1 MQEEEYIIINKTAIR
16 QRIEELEKELLYH
29 NEWYEKA
36 RESYHLERKNWGKAD
51 DGEMRVASD
60 AASTT
65 AQEIKILKQILSQSI
80 PLIPEIEK
88 AYTKAFSEGIVFG
101 LHTEYKYKTSED
113 YISNL
118 KLDI

>member
-1 MQEEEYIIINKTAIR
+1 MNKEEYIVISKTAI
-16 QRIEELEKELLYH
+16 QKRIEELEKEYILLS
-29 NEWYEKA
+29 NKSDRSLSDIEKE
-36 RESYHLERKNWGKAD
+36 REIV
-51 DGEMRVASD
+51 GEQRGLA
-60 AASTT
+60 T
-65 AQEIKILKQILSQSI
+65 IISQST

-101 LHTEYKYKTSED
+101 VHTEYKYKTTKD

>member
-1 MQEEEYIIINKTAIR
+1 MKDEYIIINKTAI
-16 QRIEELEKELLYH
+16 QKRIEKLDKELLYH
-29 NEWYEKA
+29 TEWYKKA
-36 RESYHLERKNWGKAD
+36 KERYHEERKSWGQAD

-65 AQEIKILKQILSQSI
+65 AQEMKILKQVLSQST

-88 AYTKAFSEGIVFG
+88 AWEICSKLRSGQNVG
-101 LHTEYKYKTSED
+101 VRNKTE